1 MVRRPPRSTRTDT
14 LFPYTTLFRSPA
26 TRGAMGDPD
35 LRAMQLDPERTYL
48 HEAPFGSMDPG
59 ERLTLLD
66 AEGIDAVVLYTTVG
80 LLWEAEL
87 EDPVLSPAYCK
98 AYNRW
103 ICEFCSD
110 SPRPEHTAR
119 PLLST
124 PVAPTKNP

>member
-1 MVRRPPRSTRTDT
+1 
-14 LFPYTTLFRSPA
+14 
-26 TRGAMGDPD
+26 
-35 LRAMQLDPERTYL
+35 
-48 HEAPFGSMDPG
+48 MDPG

-87 EDPVLSPAYCK
+87 EDPELRPAYCK

-110 SPRPEHTAR
+110 WPRRVPTAH
-119 PLLST
+119 PSLSD
-124 PVAPTKNP
+124 PVAAAQALERALGAGAKGAYGAPFPPDAPPPRHHAPT

>member
-1 MVRRPPRSTRTDT
+1 
-14 LFPYTTLFRSPA
+14 
-26 TRGAMGDPD
+26 
-35 LRAMQLDPERTYL
+35 
-48 HEAPFGSMDPG
+48 MDPG

-87 EDPVLSPAYCK
+87 EDPELSQAYCK

-110 SPRPEHTAR
+110 SPRLVPTAHLSLSDPVAAAKELERAVGEGAKGARSEEHTSELQSLMRISYA
-119 PLLST
+119 
-124 PVAPTKNP
+124 V